1 MKDNVKEAVP
11 FLWVSDLEA
20 SIRYYGEGLGF
31 TMRHRWEPGGKLRWC
46 WLALGGASLMLQQR
60 RGPPDGKSGEGVN
73 LYFICDDALAIYDE
87 ALAGGLEPS
96 EPEVGNG
103 MWVTGLVDPDG
114 FQLFFESPTETP
126 EETRLSEVR
135 R

>member
-1 MKDNVKEAVP
+1 MSDNVKEAVP
-11 FLWVSDLEA
+11 FLWVSNMEA
-20 SIRYYGEGLGF
+20 SMRYYVDGLGF
-31 TMRHRWEPGGKLRWC
+31 TIQQRWEPGGKLRWC
-46 WLALGGASLMLQQR
+46 RLTLGGASLMLQER
-60 RGPPDGKSGEGVN
+60 RNPPHGKPGEGVN
-73 LYFICDDALAIYDE
+73 LCFTCNDALAIYDE
-87 ALAGGLEPS
+87 ARARDLEPS

-114 FQLFFESPTETP
+114 FQLFFESPTDNP